1 MNDFTNIALGIIAA
15 AIVGLL
21 VGLKTAY
28 HITYE
33 MTYER
38 AYIDCLLDQRAG
50 RPAKYELIQQENGE
64 TKWQATER
72 AK

>member
-1 MNDFTNIALGIIAA
+1 MNDYIDIILGVIAA

-21 VGLKTAY
+21 VGLITAY

-33 MTYER
+33 V
-38 AYIDCLLDQRAG
+38 AYIDCLLDQQAG

-64 TKWQATER
+64 TKWQATR
-72 AK
+72 RTK